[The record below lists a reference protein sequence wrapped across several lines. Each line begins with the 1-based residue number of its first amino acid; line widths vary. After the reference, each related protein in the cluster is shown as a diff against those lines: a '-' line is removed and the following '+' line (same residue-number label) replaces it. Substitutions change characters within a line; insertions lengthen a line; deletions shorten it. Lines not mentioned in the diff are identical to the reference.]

1 MEAVIESYAANFKN
15 VLVKVSDG
23 SLLRGRVNI
32 GENYRRLSDL
42 FRHSNESFI
51 VMVSEESPENPKKVF
66 FINKNYIIWAE
77 AQD

>member
-1 MEAVIESYAANFKN
+1 MEAVNESYVANFKN

-51 VMVSEESPENPKKVF
+51 VMVSEESQENPKKVF

>member
-51 VMVSEESPENPKKVF
+51 VMVSEETPESPKKVF